1 MEETDIYIIMVVRY
15 NTNSMN
21 ILYILRI
28 FKQRA
33 VRYILGNEMKGFLNV
48 RPNESLVLESSVGP
62 LVCGT
67 KLRLRS

>member
-1 MEETDIYIIMVVRY
+1 MEETGIYIIMVVRY